1 MSLRIGKIEYANCV
15 PLFGA
20 LRCLSDD
27 RHQFVPGV
35 PAVLNARL
43 SRGEIDLCI
52 SSSIIYGA
60 DPQRYWL
67 LPGLSISATGPV
79 RSVLLFSLRP
89 LEDLDGCKI
98 ALTTESDTS
107 VALLRIILGKFMGF
121 SNEFHRT
128 DKMPHEALDSSG
140 ALLLIG
146 DQAMRESMNL
156 AGCHLYDLG
165 ELWFRF
171 TGLPFVYA
179 LWIVNRLSVAGRE
192 NQVSDLAHTLLRA
205 KVLCRDHLSSY
216 VKGSGV
222 EWYGTDELISYW
234 QTISYDLGRP
244 EIKGV
249 TLFFRYAA
257 ELGIIEQA
265 PVLSFLPGSATD

>member
-20 LRCLSDD
+20 LRSLSDG

-35 PAVLNARL
+35 PAILNARL
-43 SRGEIDLCI
+43 SHGEIDLCI
-52 SSSIIYGA
+52 SSSIIYGS
-60 DPQRYWL
+60 DPDRYWL
-67 LPGLSISATGPV
+67 LPELAISATGPV
-79 RSVLLFSLRP
+79 RSVLLFSRKP
-89 LEDLDGCKI
+89 LEELDGCPI

-107 VALLRIILGKFMGF
+107 VALLKIILRKFLG
-121 SNEFHRT
+121 SRNEFHRT
-128 DKMPHEALDSSG
+128 DRMPREALDTSG

-146 DQAMRESMNL
+146 DQAMRESM
-156 AGCHLYDLG
+156 APPEGCHVYDLG

-179 LWIVNRLSVAGRE
+179 LWIVNRKSVAGKE
-192 NQVSDLAHTLLRA
+192 IQVAELARTLLRA
-205 KVLCRDHLSSY
+205 KAECRHCLPSY

-234 QTISYDLGRP
+234 QTISYDLGPP
-244 EIKGV
+244 EIEGV
-249 TLFFRYAA
+249 TLFYQYAA
-257 ELGIIEQA
+257 ELCIIEQA
-265 PVLSFLPGSATD
+265 PDLAFLPV